1 MRIQTAGEQKY
12 YDFIQERA
20 KRLQTGM
27 IVWGSLLA
35 LAFICLFSNIVIAAI
50 LAVAGAFLAMTNIKA
65 RSGLKGKLDQI
76 EDKEEFFRQLTAPD
90 VAEFPDCHVIIAR
103 DYILVFKEDI
113 FIYAFADME
122 KVEVGTQGEVKKV
135 LFLADRQGKRHEII
149 STAKGDGMQREFDR
163 VYETLK
169 ERLGR
174 QTLRER

>member
-35 LAFICLFSNIVIAAI
+35 LALICLFSNIIIAVI
-50 LAVAGAFLAMTNIKA
+50 LAVAGAILAMTNSKA
-65 RSGLKGKLDQI
+65 RRELRGKLDQI

-90 VAEFPDCHVIIAR
+90 VAEFPNCHVIIAR
-103 DYILVFKEDI
+103 DYILVFNDDI
-113 FIYAFADME
+113 FIYAFEDME
-122 KVEVGTQGEVKKV
+122 KVEAGIQGEVKKV
-135 LFLADRQGKRHEII
+135 LFFADRQGKRHEII
-149 STAKGDGMQREFDR
+149 STPKEDGMRREFDR
-163 VYETLK
+163 VYETLM

-174 QTLRER
+174 

>member
-35 LAFICLFSNIVIAAI
+35 VAFICLFSNIVITVI
-50 LAVAGAFLAMTNIKA
+50 LAVGGAFLAMTNM
-65 RSGLKGKLDQI
+65 KGKLDQI
-76 EDKEEFFRQLTAPD
+76 EDKEAFFRQLIAPD

-103 DYILVFKEDI
+103 DYILVFKDDI

-122 KVEVGTQGEVKKV
+122 KVEVGIQGEVKKV
-135 LFLADRQGKRHEII
+135 LFLTDWQGKRHEII
-149 STAKGDGMQREFDR
+149 STAKGDGMQGEFDR
-163 VYETLK
+163 IYKMLK
-169 ERLGR
+169 ERLGK
-174 QTLRER
+174 